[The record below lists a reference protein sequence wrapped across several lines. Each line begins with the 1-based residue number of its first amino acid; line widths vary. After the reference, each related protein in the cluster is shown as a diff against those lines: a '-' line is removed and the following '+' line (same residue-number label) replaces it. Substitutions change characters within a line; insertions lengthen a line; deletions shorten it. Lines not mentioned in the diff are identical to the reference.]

1 MINGSGG
8 MNSLNGSKIFI
19 DVLRAKG
26 HQNIRATHP
35 STLEITTEK
44 HLTPRG
50 DCIIGVSADKPANK
64 LSPQLKNAL
73 KRDKSVLIIV
83 FLSGKHWDY
92 IIAKGSKNL
101 MLTSDKKIII
111 RKSNYVEPSTIGIL
125 ANKSARDLDRGLIN
139 NLRKG
144 AELIVVFIVFTIF

>member
-1 MINGSGG
+1 M
-8 MNSLNGSKIFI
+8 NGSKIFI